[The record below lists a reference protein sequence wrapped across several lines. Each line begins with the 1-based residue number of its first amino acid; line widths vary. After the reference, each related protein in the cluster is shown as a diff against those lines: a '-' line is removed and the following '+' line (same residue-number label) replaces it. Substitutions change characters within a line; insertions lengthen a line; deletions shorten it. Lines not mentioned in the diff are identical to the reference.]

1 MRKGDI
7 ILLPFPFTDLSGSKV
22 RPALILYNAK
32 HDVTVA
38 FISSINQVVD
48 STDISLTPDQSNG
61 LKRDSVLKLHKIAT
75 LDKDIVL
82 GKLGELTNKQLEDV
96 DKGLKKI
103 FNLK

>member
-22 RPALILYNAK
+22 RPALVLYNTK

-38 FISSINQVVD
+38 FISSINHIVD
-48 STDISLTPDQSNG
+48 SNDILLTPDQTNG
-61 LKRDSVLKLHKIAT
+61 LKRESVLKLHKIAT
-75 LDKDIVL
+75 LDKGIVL
-82 GKLGELTNKQLEDV
+82 GKLGELTNNQLEGV
-96 DKGLKKI
+96 DRGLKKI

>member
-22 RPALILYNAK
+22 RPALTLYNGH

-38 FISSINQVVD
+38 FISSVNQVID
-48 STDISLTPDQSNG
+48 ITDISLIPDQTNG
-61 LKRDSVLKLHKIAT
+61 LKRESVLRLHKIAT
-75 LDKDIVL
+75 IEKDIVL
-82 GKLGELTNKQLEDV
+82 GKLGELTNEQLQDV
-96 DKGLKKI
+96 DSGLKKI